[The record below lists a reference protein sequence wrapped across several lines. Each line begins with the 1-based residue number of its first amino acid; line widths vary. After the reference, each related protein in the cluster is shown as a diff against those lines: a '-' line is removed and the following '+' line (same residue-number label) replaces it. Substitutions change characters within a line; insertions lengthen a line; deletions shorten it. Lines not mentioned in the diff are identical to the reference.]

1 MSEFFLELFSEEIPS
16 SLQKNLREDL
26 LNNFIKVFNEKSI
39 SFKES
44 SSFSTPNR
52 LVILFEGLQKK
63 IILKSE
69 EIRGPN
75 VKAPEIALEGFLR
88 SNNIVKEDL
97 IKKKL
102 DKGEFYFFKTKSK
115 KLSTQDLLEELI
127 PQILDKIQ
135 WKKSMKWSDF
145 NLSWGRPLKSILAIF
160 DKKKLTFNFHHLT
173 SSNTSF
179 IDKEFEEKKKIF
191 TDFKDY
197 NNFFK
202 KINITIDHNLRRNF
216 IEKKLDEISSKKNV
230 KIENNPK
237 LIDEV
242 VDLTDQP
249 NVILCEFDRKFL
261 NIPKEILIITMQHHQ
276 KYFPTFDKKGNITN
290 EFLVVT
296 NKKDINGL
304 IKLGNERVVE
314 ARLNDAEFFWKK
326 DKSQNLVKRVSV
338 LKSMNY
344 FKGLGT
350 YFDKVQ
356 RMRKLGGM
364 LSDEL
369 LISKDKVELSASI
382 CKVDLVSELVGEFPE
397 LQGVMGGYFA
407 EAQGFEKDVSKAISE
422 QYLPA
427 GLNSKVPKKPYSVAL
442 SLADKIDTLVG
453 FFGINQKPTSSKDPF
468 ALRRLALGIIKTIVE
483 NKKDFKLRDLIS
495 YSAGL
500 YFDQGFK
507 FENKSLQ
514 KELEN
519 FLMDRLKFYMK
530 EEKIRNDIISASTSF
545 LNLDQSVIIFG
556 KAKSLNKFIDK
567 PNGIDVVS
575 SFKRASS
582 ILESELKDKK
592 LELSNTTDPGIFK
605 TEFEK
610 NLYKKI
616 VELKKYFQN
625 INKDEDFDL
634 TINNLAVSKKVIFDF
649 FDNVIVNEDDITIKK
664 NRLELIQLLC
674 KTFDYY
680 VNFSLIDSRQ

>member
-26 LNNFIKVFNEKSI
+26 LNSFTKVFNEKSI
-39 SFKES
+39 SFKKS

-52 LVILFEGLQKK
+52 LVVLFEGLQKK
-63 IILKSE
+63 ILLKSE
-69 EIRGPN
+69 EIKGPN
-75 VKAPEIALEGFLR
+75 VKAPEIALEGFIK
-88 SNNIVKEDL
+88 SNNIVKKDL

-115 KLSTQDLLEELI
+115 KLSTQDLLESLT
-127 PQILDKIQ
+127 PQILNKIQ
-135 WKKSMKWSDF
+135 WKKSMRWNNF

-173 SSNTSF
+173 SSNSTF
-179 IDKEFEEKKKIF
+179 IDKDFEEKKKIF
-191 TDFKDY
+191 INFKDY

-202 KINITIDHNLRRNF
+202 KMNITIDHNLRKNF
-216 IEKKLDEISSKKNV
+216 IEKKLDEISNKKNI

-261 NIPKEILIITMQHHQ
+261 NIPEEILIITMQYHQ
-276 KYFPTFDKKGNITN
+276 KYFPTFDKKGNVTN

-296 NKKDINGL
+296 NKKDISGL

-407 EAQGFEKDVSKAISE
+407 EAQGFDKDVSKAISE

-500 YFDQGFK
+500 YLDQGFE
-507 FENKSLQ
+507 FENKFLQ

-616 VELKKYFQN
+616 FELKKYFQN

-634 TINNLAVSKKVIFDF
+634 TINNLAESKKVIFDF